1 MRTVALAGFVVVV
14 LSAPA
19 GAQEAPAVPTPTK
32 EHEWLKQL
40 VGEWETE
47 AEMVV
52 EPGKPPVKSKGTET
66 VRLLG
71 GFWLVSEMHGD
82 CLGVPVTG
90 IMTVGY
96 DPQKKKYVGTFVC
109 SMCDLLFKYE
119 GTVNGKVLTLECDG
133 PSPTDPTKTVRMRDV
148 LELKDKDTR
157 TLTSSLLGEDGKWVV
172 FMTATAKRKK

>member
-1 MRTVALAGFVVVV
+1 MFALAGFAVVV
-14 LSAPA
+14 LSAPV

-32 EHEWLKQL
+32 EHEWLKQF

-66 VRLLG
+66 IRSLG
-71 GFWLVSEMHGD
+71 GFWIVSEMHGD

-90 IMTVGY
+90 VMTVGY

-119 GTVNGKVLTLECDG
+119 GTGGGKVLTLECDG

-148 LELKDKDTR
+148 LELKDKDTKV
-157 TLTSSLLGEDGKWVV
+157 LTSSALGEDGKWVV
-172 FMTATAKRKK
+172 FMTATSKRKK